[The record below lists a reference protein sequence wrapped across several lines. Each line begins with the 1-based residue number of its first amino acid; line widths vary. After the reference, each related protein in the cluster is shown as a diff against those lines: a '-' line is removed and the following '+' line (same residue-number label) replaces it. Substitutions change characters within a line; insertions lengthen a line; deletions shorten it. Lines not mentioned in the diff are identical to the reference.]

1 MGISK
6 DDVYH
11 WSNGRCAPSP
21 AHGDVIQKVKAF
33 CSTYREMLGANGK
46 LNPATLIWWQKNYDG
61 FVDKTETVV
70 TPNNPLGI
78 VEDPK
83 EIEKRIIDSLPD
95 ADD

>member
-1 MGISK
+1 M
-6 DDVYH
+6 
-11 WSNGRCAPSP
+11 
-21 AHGDVIQKVKAF
+21 
-33 CSTYREMLGANGK
+33 GANGK

-70 TPNNPLGI
+70 TPNNPLGMA
-78 VEDPK
+78 EDPK